1 MRNQNDNF
9 QSPEGGKRIETYI
22 TYINSKRRGGM
33 SETMLNGNKNSGD
46 NKGLAI
52 AMQQH
57 LKYLEFLAMQN
68 IQHTFFY
75 LYIFTMYFFGKFTK
89 KD

>member
-1 MRNQNDNF
+1 MRNQNDHF
-9 QSPEGGKRIETYI
+9 KSREGGKRIETYV

-75 LYIFTMYFFGKFTK
+75 LYIFTIYSIK